1 MIKEKDTIRMKI
13 PYPTI
18 HSGLAMTTHMYIC
31 KENIMHRCEFVKC
44 QTLKPYMLT
53 ENVMKH
59 YVDENAEIA
68 RNPFQRTTRIDCDK
82 VFLTTS
88 VEYDDSLKTTTRSDV
103 CEELFNRVL
112 SELDKDGYV
121 VISINESELQSL
133 NPLIR
138 SIQNI

>member
-1 MIKEKDTIRMKI
+1 
-13 PYPTI
+13 
-18 HSGLAMTTHMYIC
+18 
-31 KENIMHRCEFVKC
+31 MHRCEFVKC